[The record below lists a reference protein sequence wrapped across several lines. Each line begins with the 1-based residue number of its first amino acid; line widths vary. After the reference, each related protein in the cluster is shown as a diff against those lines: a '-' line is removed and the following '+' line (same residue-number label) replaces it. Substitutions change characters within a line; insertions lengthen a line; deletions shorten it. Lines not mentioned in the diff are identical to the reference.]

1 MIVKAL
7 GVFDLLSA
15 AIILLNMFDV
25 VPSRF
30 VISVGMYL
38 LIKMVIFFGDALS
51 MVDGL
56 IALIVMVNLL
66 YGVAWINYIILLY
79 LVIKGGVSVL

>member
-1 MIVKAL
+1 MIVKTL

-25 VPSRF
+25 VPGRF

-56 IALIVMVNLL
+56 VALIVMINLL
-66 YGVAWINYIILLY
+66 YNVTWINYVIVIYLL
-79 LVIKGGVSVL
+79 VKGGVSLM